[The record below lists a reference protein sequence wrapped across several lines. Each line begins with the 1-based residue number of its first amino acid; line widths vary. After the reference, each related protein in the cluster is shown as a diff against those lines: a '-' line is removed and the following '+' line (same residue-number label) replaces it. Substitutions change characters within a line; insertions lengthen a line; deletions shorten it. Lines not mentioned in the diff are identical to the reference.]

1 MVHLKMLPCIL
12 HVFVA
17 QETSHLSFRSGVV
30 ARAVEVLLHFAH
42 GQRQV
47 AVVTKTSTNVVRD
60 VIVTS

>member
-1 MVHLKMLPCIL
+1 MVHLQMLPSIL

-30 ARAVEVLLHFAH
+30 ASAVEVLLHLAD

-47 AVVTKTSTNVVRD
+47 AVVTKTSANVV
-60 VIVTS
+60 